1 MVCELP
7 FQDATKRNGMLRI
20 SVIHRRTAC
29 RLVLEGTLVA
39 PWVAELST
47 AWKVANGE
55 IKGRAFVVDLR
66 NVTVISQEGENAL
79 WELMREGAKFR
90 CSGVLTKHVIQELRR
105 RSKRNASEPI
115 HAAHSSVRNEEGQ
128 K

>member
-1 MVCELP
+1 
-7 FQDATKRNGMLRI
+7 MLRI

-79 WELMREGAKFR
+79 WELMREGARFH
-90 CSGVLTKHVIQELRR
+90 CGGVLTKHVIQQLRR
-105 RSKRNASEPI
+105 RSKRNSSEEI
-115 HAAHSSVRNEEGQ
+115 QAVHSSVRGDRGQ